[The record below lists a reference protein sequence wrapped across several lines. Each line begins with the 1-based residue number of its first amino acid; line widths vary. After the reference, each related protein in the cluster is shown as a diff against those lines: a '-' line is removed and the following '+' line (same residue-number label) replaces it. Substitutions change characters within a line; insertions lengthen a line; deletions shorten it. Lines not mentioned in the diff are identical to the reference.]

1 MNKNVRSAGN
11 TRMEASDFFEVNGKK
26 IVMDMHGFLIEPD
39 DWNKKV
45 ALKLA
50 ELCDIKMTDKHWLV
64 VNYIRDQYEYSSCV
78 PEARHLLKHLKKH
91 LDKDKATRK
100 YLYKLFPYGY
110 AIQACRIA
118 GTRIPLKTM
127 LDL

>member
-1 MNKNVRSAGN
+1 MNRQSVENQGKEIPN
-11 TRMEASDFFEVNGKK
+11 FIEVEGKR
-26 IVMDMHGFLIEPD
+26 IEIDMHGFLIEPD

-45 ALKLA
+45 ALKIA
-50 ELCDIKMTDKHWLV
+50 ELCDIEMTDMHWLV
-64 VNYIRDQYEYSSCV
+64 VNYIRDQYEYSNCV
-78 PEARHLLKHLKKH
+78 PEARHLLKYMKES
-91 LDKDKATRK
+91 LDKERATRK